1 MKALIFEA
9 SLEFGLELSL
19 SLFLLL
25 RGIIIDWLL
34 VTRQCFLLLITI
46 DNIDSFEQYT
56 GADWTV
62 SGPIQKKSSMSDDSS
77 SEVMELDETALMAD
91 PNLDQNLRRLQ
102 EEERLLLEQQ
112 TVMESGTVDDIAALE
127 HQDALRLNQVCQA
140 VENITHTLTVSA

>member
-1 MKALIFEA
+1 M
-9 SLEFGLELSL
+9 
-19 SLFLLL
+19 
-25 RGIIIDWLL
+25 L

-46 DNIDSFEQYT
+46 DNIDPFEQYT

-127 HQDALRLNQVCQA
+127 HQDALRLNQVC
-140 VENITHTLTVSA
+140 